1 MAQGVGR
8 RAGNYACRAKG
19 EDKIVKS
26 ILFLVVLVI
35 AAGGAYVSR
44 PHEAEL
50 KTHLDG
56 LFGDMAK
63 KQAEAFDIKN
73 LVKGA
78 VAGVTRVDKYQ
89 DFYVLTQLST
99 SADDKVLATCWG
111 VYSQILC
118 QGPTV
123 KAADAK

>member
-1 MAQGVGR
+1 MKA
-8 RAGNYACRAKG
+8 
-19 EDKIVKS
+19 

-44 PHEAEL
+44 PHEADL
-50 KTHLDG
+50 KAHLNG
-56 LFGDMAK
+56 LFADMAE
-63 KQAEAFDIKN
+63 KQAKAFDIKN

-78 VAGVTRVDKYQ
+78 VTGVARVDTYK

-99 SADDKVLATCWG
+99 SADDKLLATCWG

-118 QGPTV
+118 EGPTV